1 MRGKLQKVS
10 FTVSVVNSDYKA
22 QFNHLILMLIQTTF
36 ETYFFYSNLFLN
48 AKLGIGTLFAQ
59 MKLDTNLSLRI
70 ALCI

>member
-10 FTVSVVNSDYKA
+10 FTVSVINSDYKA

-36 ETYFFYSNLFLN
+36 ETFFYSNLFLN